1 MDLSDN
7 LVDTS
12 FNIISDNVDVS
23 FNEVIVENIDV
34 SLNEVSIEN
43 TDVSLC
49 EVEYPPAKKE
59 MTFEESIIFEVE
71 TVFNDNPNIIT
82 SPTYMKDMY
91 TYLYNNYSLFM
102 DIPEDFEITL
112 SRILIDH
119 GYIRSYETSYNT
131 DTSIV
136 LKDHIE
142 YLTNIPQPAQR
153 TPEWYEF
160 RYNHITASNGWK
172 AYSTE
177 CSKNA
182 LIVEKCET
190 FNVNKYKN
198 NLSESPMNWGHK
210 YEPLTTALYEEKN
223 NTIISEFG
231 CIPHKDINFLAASPD
246 GIVTGDVNYG
256 RMIEIKNVVS
266 REITGI
272 PKKEYYTQV
281 QLQLEV
287 CDLSECDFVETKF
300 TEYDDEEKYLLDG
313 TFNTSSD
320 NKRKGIISVYIKDDS
335 EYVYHYLPFN
345 INSEEEFKEWSG
357 NIPVIEGEVWYKYSY
372 WKLDIYSSVLIPR
385 CKKWFDATLHELQV
399 IWDIILLERLDGSF
413 VKRKPKPR
421 VNKCLIKSI

>member
-1 MDLSDN
+1 MDIN
-7 LVDTS
+7 NIDTS
-12 FNIISDNVDVS
+12 FNTCSNNV
-23 FNEVIVENIDV
+23 DV
-34 SLNEVSIEN
+34 SLNEVIVDN
-43 TDVSLC
+43 ISLN
-49 EVEYPPAKKE
+49 EEPVLKE
-59 MTFEESIIFEVE
+59 MTFEESILFEVD
-71 TVFNDNPNIIT
+71 TVFNDNPKIIT

-102 DIPEDFEITL
+102 EIPEDFEVTL
-112 SRILIDH
+112 TRILVDN
-119 GYIRSYETSYNT
+119 GYIRSYETSYNS
-131 DTSIV
+131 DKRSV
-136 LKDHIE
+136 LKTHIE
-142 YLTNIPQPAQR
+142 YLKNIPQPVQR

-210 YEPLTTALYEEKN
+210 YEPLTTSLYEEKN

-231 CIPHKDINFLAASPD
+231 CIPHKNIEFLAASPD
-246 GIVTGDVNYG
+246 GIVTGDINYG

-287 CDLSECDFVETKF
+287 CDLYECDFVETKF
-300 TEYDDEEKYLLDG
+300 TEYDDEEKYLSDG
-313 TFNTSSD
+313 IFNMSSD
-320 NKRKGIISVYIKDDS
+320 NKKKGIISVYIKDES
-335 EYVYHYLPFN
+335 EYVYHYLPFS
-345 INSEEEFKEWSG
+345 INSEEEFKKWSEQ
-357 NIPVIEGEVWYKYSY
+357 IPVVEGVEWYKYSY
-372 WKLDIYSSVLIPR
+372 WKLEIYSSVLIPR
-385 CKKWFDATLHELQV
+385 CKKWFDATLHELQT
-399 IWDIILLERLDGSF
+399 IWDIIVLERNDGSF
-413 VKRKPKPR
+413 IKRKPKSK